1 MCVYVSVQYM
11 CSPSCQDVLSLG
23 RGASVCMCLSS
34 TCVAL
39 VVKMCRLWATTCQD
53 VSSLGR
59 GASVCVCVCPVHV

>member
-39 VVKMCRLWATTCQD
+39 VVKMFRL
-53 VSSLGR
+53 
-59 GASVCVCVCPVHV
+59 